1 MIVELVLFLIL
12 PLRIIK
18 LKINKQVAIRDEEE
32 TKYDKISKM
41 AFAKYKKDINVKKS
55 KIKSKKV
62 SYSL

>member
-1 MIVELVLFLIL
+1 M
-12 PLRIIK
+12 
-18 LKINKQVAIRDEEE
+18 KINKQVAIRDEDE

-41 AFAKYKKDINVKKS
+41 AFAKYKKDIHVKKS